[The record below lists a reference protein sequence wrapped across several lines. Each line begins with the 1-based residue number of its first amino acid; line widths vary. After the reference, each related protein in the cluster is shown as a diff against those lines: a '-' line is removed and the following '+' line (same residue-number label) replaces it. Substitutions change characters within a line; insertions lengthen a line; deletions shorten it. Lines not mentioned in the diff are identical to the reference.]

1 MPTPKGRAW
10 REALSGPPGPVN
22 QSGGQCGRAR
32 ASVVAAA
39 DERLAMPSEDW
50 IQHSIVARVLYDWQ
64 TLIAGLLAVL
74 AAWRTIRATTK
85 SADREVAASQAQ
97 TAVAQKQIATTL
109 RLDRQRVAREVYAF
123 QATIWA
129 AMEHVLL
136 EASEAESIFPARRGF
151 SKGAFPELRAACVRC
166 GGLITRDL
174 LELER
179 DLDIFASQSQGE
191 PGGLGELL
199 RTRVHEQLGAI
210 EFRAT
215 RLQRE
220 AVAAMER
227 ANAVIAEPEE
237 PVSAPEPKRRSL
249 LRYWFGWRAA

>member
-1 MPTPKGRAW
+1 M
-10 REALSGPPGPVN
+10 
-22 QSGGQCGRAR
+22 
-32 ASVVAAA
+32 VAAA
-39 DERLAMPSEDW
+39 GGVGMSIEGW
-50 IQHSIVARVLYDWQ
+50 IQRWKLPQVFYNWQ

-151 SKGAFPELRAACVRC
+151 SKGAFPELRAACC
-166 GGLITRDL
+166 
-174 LELER
+174 
-179 DLDIFASQSQGE
+179 Q
-191 PGGLGELL
+191 
-199 RTRVHEQLGAI
+199 
-210 EFRAT
+210 
-215 RLQRE
+215 
-220 AVAAMER
+220 M
-227 ANAVIAEPEE
+227 
-237 PVSAPEPKRRSL
+237 RRSHHT
-249 LRYWFGWRAA
+249 

>member
-1 MPTPKGRAW
+1 MAPLVVQLAGSGLRVAPMYATPPW
-10 REALSGPPGPVN
+10 HFTTWL
-22 QSGGQCGRAR
+22 
-32 ASVVAAA
+32 
-39 DERLAMPSEDW
+39 DLFD
-50 IQHSIVARVLYDWQ
+50 HWQ

-123 QATIWA
+123 HATIWA
-129 AMEHVLL
+129 AMEHVRL

-151 SKGAFPELRAACVRC
+151 SKRAFPELRAACVRC

-179 DLDIFASQSQGE
+179 DLDIFASQSQE
-191 PGGLGELL
+191 KPGGLGELL
-199 RTRVHEQLGAI
+199 RTRVQEQLSAI

-220 AVAAMER
+220 AVAEMER
-227 ANAVIAEPEE
+227 ANAVIAEPEK
-237 PVSAPEPKRRSL
+237 PVSMPEPKRRSR
-249 LRYWFGWRAA
+249 LRYWFGWR

>member
-1 MPTPKGRAW
+1 
-10 REALSGPPGPVN
+10 
-22 QSGGQCGRAR
+22 
-32 ASVVAAA
+32 
-39 DERLAMPSEDW
+39 
-50 IQHSIVARVLYDWQ
+50 
-64 TLIAGLLAVL
+64 
-74 AAWRTIRATTK
+74 
-85 SADREVAASQAQ
+85 
-97 TAVAQKQIATTL
+97 
-109 RLDRQRVAREVYAF
+109 LDRQRVAREVYAF

-227 ANAVIAEPEE
+227 ANALIAEPEE

>member
-1 MPTPKGRAW
+1 
-10 REALSGPPGPVN
+10 
-22 QSGGQCGRAR
+22 
-32 ASVVAAA
+32 
-39 DERLAMPSEDW
+39 MPSEDW

-74 AAWRTIRATTK
+74 AAWRTIWATTK
-85 SADREVAASQAQ
+85 SADREVAA
-97 TAVAQKQIATTL
+97 
-109 RLDRQRVAREVYAF
+109 F
-123 QATIWA
+123 QP
-129 AMEHVLL
+129 V
-136 EASEAESIFPARRGF
+136 GVF
-151 SKGAFPELRAACVRC
+151 SKGAFPELRAVCVRC